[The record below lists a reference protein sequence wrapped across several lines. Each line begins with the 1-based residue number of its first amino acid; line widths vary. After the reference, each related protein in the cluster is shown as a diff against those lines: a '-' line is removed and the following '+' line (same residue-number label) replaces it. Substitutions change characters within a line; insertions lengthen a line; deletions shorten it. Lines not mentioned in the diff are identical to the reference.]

1 MKKQIVKNDSW
12 NFSAFSDRVDW
23 KQVNSQVSGRI
34 HYCCSVS
41 QLCPTFVTPWTVA
54 HPDFPVLHHL
64 LELAQTHVHWV
75 GDAIHPTI
83 SSFVIPFF
91 SCLQSS
97 PASGF
102 FLMSQLFASGGQS
115 IGGASALASVLP
127 VNIQGWFP
135 LGLTGLLSLQPKA
148 LKSLLLYHNSKSIN
162 SSALSLL
169 YGPNLTSVH
178 DSWKTVT
185 DYMDLL
191 QQSNVSAF
199 KYAL

>member
-1 MKKQIVKNDSW
+1 
-12 NFSAFSDRVDW
+12 
-23 KQVNSQVSGRI
+23 
-34 HYCCSVS
+34 
-41 QLCPTFVTPWTVA
+41 
-54 HPDFPVLHHL
+54 
-64 LELAQTHVHWV
+64 
-75 GDAIHPTI
+75 
-83 SSFVIPFF
+83 
-91 SCLQSS
+91 
-97 PASGF
+97 
-102 FLMSQLFASGGQS
+102 MSQLFASGGQS

-178 DSWKTVT
+178 DSGKTVT

>member
-1 MKKQIVKNDSW
+1 MGICL
-12 NFSAFSDRVDW
+12 
-23 KQVNSQVSGRI
+23 VS
-34 HYCCSVS
+34 SVT
-41 QLCPTFVTPWTVA
+41 QLCLALCNPTDYSMPGI
-54 HPDFPVLHHL
+54 PVHHQL
-64 LELAQTHVHWV
+64 PELAQSQWC
-75 GDAIHPTI
+75 HPTI

-102 FLMSQLFASGGQS
+102 FLMSQLFASGGQT

-135 LGLTGLLSLQPKA
+135 LGLTGLLSLQLKA

-178 DSWKTVT
+178 DSGKTVT